1 MPRVAAGT
9 PDAAREGNGPGTS
22 MTVTPP
28 RQRQTE
34 PALPPAIDIDS
45 FRQVTAALTRCAM
58 EATATAPSGS
68 GERHQRLA
76 HAIHANMELWGAV
89 LHAMLRGAR
98 ALPPPLRTQ
107 LVELAEVSI
116 RHGSH
121 VLRGDGAVD
130 PLIAVNR
137 SIIEGLQ
144 QAGGKQAAA
153 PDR

>member
-1 MPRVAAGT
+1 
-9 PDAAREGNGPGTS
+9 
-22 MTVTPP
+22 MTVTPLRP
-28 RQRQTE
+28 RQTE
-34 PALPPAIDIDS
+34 SALPPTIDIDS
-45 FRQVTAALTRCAM
+45 FRHVTAALTRCAT
-58 EATATAPSGS
+58 EAATTTANDPSG

-76 HAIHANMELWGAV
+76 RAIHANMELWGAV
-89 LHAMLRGAR
+89 LHAMLHGAR
-98 ALPPPLRTQ
+98 ALPPPLRTH

-144 QAGGKQAAA
+144 QAGSKQAAA

>member
-1 MPRVAAGT
+1 
-9 PDAAREGNGPGTS
+9 
-22 MTVTPP
+22 MTVTPLRP
-28 RQRQTE
+28 RPTD
-34 PALPPAIDIDS
+34 PAPPPAIDIDS
-45 FRQVTAALTRCAM
+45 FRHVTAALTRCAM
-58 EATATAPSGS
+58 EAAATTASDPSGG

-76 HAIHANMELWGAV
+76 RAIHANMELWGTV
-89 LHAMLRGAR
+89 LHAMLDGAR
-98 ALPPPLRTQ
+98 ALPPTLRTH

-116 RHGSH
+116 RHGSY

-144 QAGGKQAAA
+144 LGGSRQAVG